1 MIRGKMGLSRPLW
14 ILLIGVFVN
23 RFGSFVSFFLALY
36 LVSKGYSATEAGLTV
51 GAYGVG
57 AVGATSLGGILTDK
71 IGRRKTV
78 ILSMFSSAVSVLLLS
93 QASILPVIVILSIAA
108 GAASELYRP
117 ATNVLIADLVP
128 PEKHVTT
135 FALYRLAINLGV
147 AIGPA
152 IAGFLA
158 ARFFLLIFI
167 GDALTSMVFGF
178 LMLFALPPEK
188 TGPKEQPAAV
198 DDFWRYFRTDR
209 SFLFFLLA
217 SIATAF
223 IYFQFLSSLSL
234 QVKAFGFSSVIYGLL
249 ISINGTL
256 IVFLELPVSGITKK
270 LPMQPIIACGM
281 LLVGLGFGLTAFA
294 SNIYLLFLTAVIW
307 TVGEMVHAP
316 VSYAY
321 VAALAPERLRG
332 RYNGIWSLMWGIGQ
346 VLGPVLGALLFT
358 WNPRSLWLLCGI
370 LGIAAALL
378 VMSSSRKQVT
388 SLEPKPLS

>member
-1 MIRGKMGLSRPLW
+1 MLRLANLEGSHRIDVSVLKGKQAMMGGKTGLPRPLW
-14 ILLIGVFVN
+14 ILLLGVFVN

-36 LVSKGYSATEAGLTV
+36 LVSRGYSVAEAGLTV

-57 AVGATSLGGILTDK
+57 AVGATSLGGVLTDK
-71 IGRRKTV
+71 IGRRKTI

-93 QASILPVIVILSIAA
+93 QASILLVIAILSMAA

-117 ATNVLIADLVP
+117 AANSLIADLVP
-128 PEKHVTT
+128 AEKHVTT
-135 FALYRLAINLGV
+135 FALYRLSINLGV

-158 ARFFLLIFI
+158 ARFFLLIFV

-188 TGPKEQPAAV
+188 EHPKEQQQSV
-198 DDFWRYFRTDR
+198 DDFWHYFRADR

-217 SIATAF
+217 SVATAF

-234 QVKAFGFSSVIYGLL
+234 QVKTFGFSSVVYGLL
-249 ISINGTL
+249 ISVNGTL
-256 IVFLELPVSGITKK
+256 IVLLELPISSITKK
-270 LPMQPIIACGM
+270 LPMRPVIACGM
-281 LLVGLGFGLTAFA
+281 FLVGLGFGFTAFA
-294 SNIYLLFLTAVIW
+294 DSIYLLFLTAVVW
-307 TVGEMVHAP
+307 TVGEMIHAP

-332 RYNGIWSLMWGIGQ
+332 RYNGIWSLM
-346 VLGPVLGALLFT
+346 
-358 WNPRSLWLLCGI
+358 
-370 LGIAAALL
+370 
-378 VMSSSRKQVT
+378 
-388 SLEPKPLS
+388 